1 VARARNKL
9 GQFVLDRRADTIFAL
24 ATARGRA
31 GIAVIRL
38 SGSQVYD
45 IIRQLAGNLPS
56 PRRAVLRDLRD
67 SNGLVLDSALVLW
80 FPGPHSFTGEDCG
93 ELHVHGGPAVI
104 ESIFTVLGSMPGLR
118 PADPGEFTR
127 RAVEAGRMDL
137 TAAEG
142 LADLIAAETEGQR
155 RQALN
160 QMGGGLAQ
168 IYEDWRARL
177 IRLRAL
183 VEADIDFADEDLGL
197 DLTAALMP
205 DLTQLKAEIE
215 AHLNDGRRG
224 ERLRDG
230 VSVAI
235 IGPPNV
241 GKSSLMNALAGR
253 DVAIVSQ
260 RAGTTRDII
269 EVHLNLGGVPVIL
282 ADTAGLRESDDP
294 VEAEGVA
301 RARARAGAADLV
313 VAVQIAGQKVQ
324 HPLDHSD
331 VMEVWSKWDEAP
343 AGWAADKGYALSVK
357 TGAGLDAFI
366 HGLTERAAKLAG
378 LGEAPALTRA
388 RHREALEQAVA
399 ALIRV
404 DPADAGLAAE
414 DLRVAADAIGRITGR
429 IDIEDVL
436 DVVFAEFCIGK

>member
-1 VARARNKL
+1 VRARNKL
-9 GQFVLDRRADTIFAL
+9 GDKDLGRRSNTIFAL

-31 GIAVIRL
+31 GIAIIRL
-38 SGSQVYD
+38 SGTQVSET
-45 IIRQLAGNLPS
+45 IKQLAGGLPT

-67 SNGLVLDSALVLW
+67 STGLVLDQALVLW

-93 ELHVHGGPAVI
+93 ELHIHGGSAVI
-104 ESIFTVLGSMPGLR
+104 ESLVTVLGQMPGLR
-118 PADPGEFTR
+118 PADPGEFSR

-155 RQALN
+155 RQALG
-160 QMGGGLAQ
+160 QMGGGLAH
-168 IYEDWRARL
+168 IYEDWRGRL

-183 VEADIDFADEDLGL
+183 VEADIDFTDEDLGL
-197 DLTAALMP
+197 DLAASLRP
-205 DLTQLKAEIE
+205 DVQRLLAEIRT
-215 AHLNDGRRG
+215 HLDDGRRG
-224 ERLRDG
+224 QRLRDS

-253 DVAIVSQ
+253 DAAIVSH

-269 EVHLNLGGVPVIL
+269 EVHLNLGGVPVVL
-282 ADTAGLRESDDP
+282 ADTAGLRDSDDP
-294 VEAEGVA
+294 IEAEGVA
-301 RARARAGAADLV
+301 RARARAAAADLV
-313 VAVQIAGQKVQ
+313 LAVQIAGEAAAHV
-324 HPLDHSD
+324 LDHT
-331 VMEVWSKWDEAP
+331 ETLKVWSKWDQAP
-343 AGWAADKGYALSVK
+343 SGWVARDGYAVSVK
-357 TGAGLDAFI
+357 TGAGLD
-366 HGLTERAAKLAG
+366 GLIRVLSARAASLAG

-388 RHREALEQAVA
+388 RHREALEQAAA

-414 DLRVAADAIGRITGR
+414 DLRFAADAIGRITGR

-436 DVVFAEFCIGK
+436 DIVFAEFCIGK

>member
-1 VARARNKL
+1 
-9 GQFVLDRRADTIFAL
+9 LDRRADTIFAL

-38 SGSQVYD
+38 SGAQVSET
-45 IIRQLAGNLPS
+45 IRQLAGKLPP

-67 SNGLVLDSALVLW
+67 FSGLVLDSALVLW

-104 ESIFTVLGSMPGLR
+104 EGIIRVLGRMPGLR

-205 DLTQLKAEIE
+205 DLTRLRTEIQ

-224 ERLRDG
+224 QRLRDG
-230 VSVAI
+230 VSFAI

-282 ADTAGLRESDDP
+282 ADTAGLRESYDP
-294 VEAEGVA
+294 IEAEGVA
-301 RARARAGAADLV
+301 RARARAAAADLV
-313 VAVQIAGQKVQ
+313 VSVQIAGQEDIGPLV
-324 HPLDHSD
+324 HPD
-331 VMEVWSKWDEAP
+331 VIEVWSKLDQAP
-343 AGWAADKGYALSVK
+343 PAWMASKGFAVSVK
-357 TGAGLDAFI
+357 TGAGLDQLI
-366 HGLTERAAKLAG
+366 RGLTDRAVELAG

-388 RHREALEQAVA
+388 RHREALERAVA
-399 ALIRV
+399 ALSRV
-404 DPADAGLAAE
+404 DPGDAGLAAE
-414 DLRVAADAIGRITGR
+414 DLRFAADAMGRIVGR
-429 IDIEDVL
+429 VDIEDVL

>member
-1 VARARNKL
+1 M
-9 GQFVLDRRADTIFAL
+9 GRRPETIFAL

-31 GIAVIRL
+31 GIAIIRL
-38 SGSQVYD
+38 SGAQVSET
-45 IIRQLAGNLPS
+45 IRQFTGGLPP

-67 SNGLVLDSALVLW
+67 GNGQVLDQALVLW

-93 ELHVHGGPAVI
+93 ELQVHGGTAVI
-104 ESIFTVLGSMPGLR
+104 ESIITVLAQMPGRR

-155 RQALN
+155 RQALS
-160 QMGGGLAQ
+160 QMGGGLAH
-168 IYEDWRARL
+168 IYEAWRTRL

-197 DLTAALMP
+197 DLAAS
-205 DLTQLKAEIE
+205 LTPEVQRLLAEIRV
-215 AHLNDGRRG
+215 HLDDGRRG

-253 DVAIVSQ
+253 DVAIVSH

-294 VEAEGVA
+294 IEAEGVA
-301 RARARAGAADLV
+301 RARARAAAADLILE
-313 VAVQIAGQKVQ
+313 VQIAGDDGV
-324 HPLDHSD
+324 HSAD
-331 VMEVWSKWDEAP
+331 RADALKVWSKWDQAQTD
-343 AGWAADKGYALSVK
+343 WHALDGFAVSVK
-357 TGAGLDAFI
+357 TGAGLDVLIQA
-366 HGLTERAAKLAG
+366 LTERAVSLAG
-378 LGEAPALTRA
+378 LGDAPALTRA
-388 RHREALEQAVA
+388 RHRDALDQAVT
-399 ALIRV
+399 ALARV
-404 DPADAGLAAE
+404 DPTDAALAAE
-414 DLRVAADAIGRITGR
+414 DLRFAADAIGRITGR
-429 IDIEDVL
+429 VDIEDVL

>member
-1 VARARNKL
+1 MGEPVL
-9 GQFVLDRRADTIFAL
+9 GETALGRRSDTIFAL

-31 GIAVIRL
+31 GIAIIRL
-38 SGSQVYD
+38 SGAQVSD

-67 SNGLVLDSALVLW
+67 MTGQVLDQALVLW
-80 FPGPHSFTGEDCG
+80 FPGPHSFTAEDCG
-93 ELHVHGGPAVI
+93 EFHVHGGTAVI
-104 ESIFTVLGSMPGLR
+104 ESIVKVLGQMPGLR

-155 RQALN
+155 RQALG
-160 QMGGGLAQ
+160 QMGGGLAH
-168 IYEDWRARL
+168 IYEAWRARL

-197 DLTAALMP
+197 DLAASLAP
-205 DLTQLKAEIE
+205 DVQHLQAEIR
-215 AHLNDGRRG
+215 AHLDDGRRG
-224 ERLRDG
+224 QRLRDG

-235 IGPPNV
+235 IGRPNV

-282 ADTAGLRESDDP
+282 ADTAGLRDSDDP
-294 VEAEGVA
+294 IEAEGVA
-301 RARARAGAADLV
+301 RARARAAAADLV
-313 VAVQIAGQKVQ
+313 IAVQIAGEDGVPVVD
-324 HPLDHSD
+324 HPDALL
-331 VMEVWSKWDEAP
+331 VWSKWDQAP
-343 AGWAADKGYALSVK
+343 TGWIPVNGYAVSVK
-357 TGAGLDAFI
+357 TGAGLDELIQAI
-366 HGLTERAAKLAG
+366 GERAFVLAG

-388 RHREALEQAVA
+388 RHRDALEQSVA
-399 ALIRV
+399 ALARV
-404 DPADAGLAAE
+404 DPADAALAAE
-414 DLRVAADAIGRITGR
+414 DLRFAADAIGRITGR
-429 IDIEDVL
+429 VDIEDVL